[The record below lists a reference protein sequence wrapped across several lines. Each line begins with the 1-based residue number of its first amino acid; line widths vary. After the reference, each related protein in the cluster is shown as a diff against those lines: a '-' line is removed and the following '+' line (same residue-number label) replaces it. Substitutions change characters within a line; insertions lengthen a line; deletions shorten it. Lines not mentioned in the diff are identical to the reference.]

1 MESTEGNLDTTVQL
15 PDDDFNQSVRSSVNK
30 SKLSLASPK
39 KKISNP
45 NFKTPA
51 RNEDSP
57 N

>member
-39 KKISNP
+39 KKISNA

>member
-30 SKLSLASPK
+30 QKLSLASPK